1 MKRLQILCKKCRRG
15 VQLNA
20 ITYSTIKAGKLDRAA
35 MLFQKL
41 RRSGVKIDQVIVA
54 YDKLGLVA
62 HAKRLLHELKRP
74 DNIPRGT
81 AITILARAGRIEEAT
96 WVFRQAFEAGEVKD
110 ISVFVLNAYG
120 KLREFERQRCRK
132 KGVFLLTKFTF
143 LTHSLY
149 GARKDFKMVEALFER
164 LISDPNINELHLV
177 VASIYD
183 RSNRLNDASRIMNK
197 MTERRIRMS

>member
-41 RRSGVKIDQVIVA
+41 RRSGVEIDQVIVA
-54 YDKLGLVA
+54 YDQLGLVA

-110 ISVFVLNAYG
+110 ISVFGCTIDPFSRNQKYVNCI
-120 KLREFERQRCRK
+120 EVFEKTR
-132 KGVFLLTKFTF
+132 
-143 LTHSLY
+143 
-149 GARKDFKMVEALFER
+149 
-164 LISDPNINELHLV
+164 
-177 VASIYD
+177 VAG
-183 RSNRLNDASRIMNK
+183 
-197 MTERRIRMS
+197 